1 MSVNVDHTTPTYCL
15 ITDAM
20 SISLHDADTSLGHDE
35 TPQGEEILIFKF
47 YSEARK
53 RGVLISEKSNTF
65 EKIIRPQ
72 HRSPRNRITEITTFS
87 NCTDN
92 RPHHKAT
99 LHTFKLTLTRA

>member
-15 ITDAM
+15 ITDAT

-53 RGVLISEKSNTF
+53 RSMGIKEGSQSLARLQIALPGCSFLLAV
-65 EKIIRPQ
+65 
-72 HRSPRNRITEITTFS
+72 
-87 NCTDN
+87 
-92 RPHHKAT
+92 
-99 LHTFKLTLTRA
+99 

>member
-15 ITDAM
+15 ITDAT

-53 RGVLISEKSNTF
+53 RGVFDLWEK
-65 EKIIRPQ
+65 Q
-72 HRSPRNRITEITTFS
+72 HLWKNYPATTQIT
-87 NCTDN
+87 
-92 RPHHKAT
+92 A
-99 LHTFKLTLTRA
+99 

>member
-1 MSVNVDHTTPTYCL
+1 MSVNVNHTTPTYCL
-15 ITDAM
+15 ITDAT

-47 YSEARK
+47 YSE
-53 RGVLISEKSNTF
+53 RGAFLISEKSNTF

-72 HRSPRNRITEITTFS
+72 QRSPRNRITEITIFS